1 MQVFSVLINVNV
13 RTVEIIITD
22 VLIIKNNVYRKIK

>member
-22 VLIIKNNVYRKIK
+22 VLLIKNNVYRKIK